1 MNVPFALLQRPLLQ
15 LGLRAICAQ
24 PSSRAATRL
33 LSTCITSTKT
43 TTTTTTH
50 TRCLDGTAHGLPR
63 FGSRVDTQWPSART
77 YATTRTIVIDRYEDL
92 PDDYVDKDGLPFR
105 TTELSSAEVKKIFG
119 PRTKSVNANRLLR
132 ILHGR
137 RVAGTLK
144 DPAYSGNTFSFTKDE
159 KLRAMAYLRKRVPV
173 DEVLN
178 EGLRAEDELREL
190 EQEAAGEVMAD
201 GDGAAPPQ
209 TTQQHPRDQQPQ
221 PLRRKSDSVYGDSVF
236 DNIRAR
242 NIAKREERERLEA
255 EERAERERLHPG
267 PLANLSDGPAR
278 PLSPQLQKWSD
289 AATSNLEAPPEMTH
303 VERLLPAT
311 TLVVLVVAALAGFA
325 AVYTPPAQ
333 HDRLFP
339 EVSLATATVATL
351 IGLNALVFLAWR
363 VPPLWRLMNRYFLLV
378 HGLPRPASLVLASFS
393 HSTFL
398 THFLPNMAALW
409 VLGTLLHDDVGRA
422 HLVALYVASGAA
434 GFLGSLYWLTL
445 RGHLLF
451 SSLGASGAVYGL
463 AGAYFWLHRFD
474 HFKILG
480 FPPAPLEGPQGLAF
494 LGLIVG
500 VHVFAFLRPKT
511 TIDLMSHM
519 AGMAVGILGASL
531 ARGAKQHGGAA
542 AAAAAAAPAPASAAS
557 DMKRVDLVRDVRVTT
572 TSAGDK
578 GGGSA

>member
-1 MNVPFALLQRPLLQ
+1 MNVPFGLLQRPLLQ
-15 LGLRAICAQ
+15 LGLRAVCGQ

-33 LSTCITSTKT
+33 LSTCITST
-43 TTTTTTH
+43 TTTH
-50 TRCLDGTAHGLPR
+50 TRCLDGTAHRLPR
-63 FGSRVDTQWPSART
+63 FGSIADTQWPSPRT

-159 KLRAMAYLRKRVPV
+159 KLRAMAYLRKMVPV

-201 GDGAAPPQ
+201 GEGAAPQ
-209 TTQQHPRDQQPQ
+209 TAQQPKDQQQ
-221 PLRRKSDSVYGDSVF
+221 TLRRKSDSVYGDSVF

-242 NIAKREERERLEA
+242 NIAKREERERIEA
-255 EERAERERLHPG
+255 EERAERERLNPG
-267 PLANLSDGPAR
+267 PLAKLSDSQPR

-289 AATSNLEAPPEMTH
+289 AATSNLDAPPEMTH
-303 VERLLPAT
+303 FERLLPAT

-339 EVSLATATVATL
+339 EASLATATVGTL
-351 IGLNALVFLAWR
+351 IAINALVFLAWR

-393 HSTFL
+393 HTALL

-422 HLVALYVASGAA
+422 NLVALYVASGAA

-531 ARGAKQHGGAA
+531 ARGAKQDGGAA
-542 AAAAAAAPAPASAAS
+542 AAPASASAAS

>member
-1 MNVPFALLQRPLLQ
+1 MNVPFALLPRPLLQ
-15 LGLRAICAQ
+15 LGLRAVCAQ

-33 LSTCITSTKT
+33 LSTCVTSTA
-43 TTTTTTH
+43 TTH
-50 TRCLDGTAHGLPR
+50 KRCLDGTAHGLPR
-63 FGSRVDTQWPSART
+63 FGSIADTQWPRART

-105 TTELSSAEVKKIFG
+105 TTELSSAEAKKIFG

-159 KLRAMAYLRKRVPV
+159 KLRAMAYLRKMVPV

-190 EQEAAGEVMAD
+190 EQEAAGEAMAD
-201 GDGAAPPQ
+201 GDGAAP
-209 TTQQHPRDQQPQ
+209 QPQ
-221 PLRRKSDSVYGDSVF
+221 DSEQQQQRQQQQQQTLRRKSDSVYGDSVF
-236 DNIRAR
+236 DSIRAR
-242 NIAKREERERLEA
+242 NIAKREERERIEA
-255 EERAERERLHPG
+255 AERAERERLNPG
-267 PLANLSDGPAR
+267 PLAKLSDSRPR

-311 TLVVLVVAALAGFA
+311 TLVVLVVAALAAFA

-339 EVSLATATVATL
+339 EVASATATVAAL

-393 HSTFL
+393 HTALL

-422 HLVALYVASGAA
+422 ALVALYVASGAA

-474 HFKILG
+474 HFRVLG
-480 FPPAPLEGPQGLAF
+480 FPPPPLEGPQGLAF
-494 LGLIVG
+494 LGLVVG
-500 VHVFAFLRPKT
+500 VHVFAFLRPRT
-511 TIDLMSHM
+511 TVDLMSHM
-519 AGMAVGILGASL
+519 AGMAAGILGASL
-531 ARGAKQHGGAA
+531 ARGAKQ
-542 AAAAAAAPAPASAAS
+542 PAASASAS
-557 DMKRVDLVRDVRVTT
+557 DMQRVDLVRDVDDNAQEEETEWDV
-572 TSAGDK
+572 
-578 GGGSA
+578 

>member
-15 LGLRAICAQ
+15 LGLRAVCAQ

-33 LSTCITSTKT
+33 LSTCITSTT
-43 TTTTTTH
+43 TTTTTATSTTKTTH

-63 FGSRVDTQWPSART
+63 FGSRADTQWPSART

-159 KLRAMAYLRKRVPV
+159 KLRAMAYLRKSVPV

-209 TTQQHPRDQQPQ
+209 TTQQQPQDQQPQ

-242 NIAKREERERLEA
+242 NIAKREERERIEA
-255 EERAERERLHPG
+255 EERAERERLNPG
-267 PLANLSDGPAR
+267 PLAKLSDGQPR
-278 PLSPQLQKWSD
+278 QLSPQLQKWSD

-303 VERLLPAT
+303 VERLLPPT

-363 VPPLWRLMNRYFLLV
+363 
-378 HGLPRPASLVLASFS
+378 
-393 HSTFL
+393 
-398 THFLPNMAALW
+398 
-409 VLGTLLHDDVGRA
+409 
-422 HLVALYVASGAA
+422 
-434 GFLGSLYWLTL
+434 
-445 RGHLLF
+445 
-451 SSLGASGAVYGL
+451 
-463 AGAYFWLHRFD
+463 
-474 HFKILG
+474 ILG

-519 AGMAVGILGASL
+519 AGMAVGILGAYPS
-531 ARGAKQHGGAA
+531 RTGNE
-542 AAAAAAAPAPASAAS
+542 APTVEPPPPLLLLLLLLLLLP
-557 DMKRVDLVRDVRVTT
+557 RRT
-572 TSAGDK
+572 
-578 GGGSA
+578 